1 MAQVPL
7 RNTLC
12 GAVPAT
18 QGSPSLPALPLQTKT
33 VGLADLTSMPPA
45 SQPCSLPA
53 KEIASALAPAVP
65 LVPFLPLQMKTAG
78 FADLTSTPPSAPPC
92 SAPAEE
98 TPSAPAPSPPVS
110 PAPPPSPS

>member
-7 RNTLC
+7 RITLC

-65 LVPFLPLQMKTAG
+65 LGPFFPLEMKTPG
-78 FADLTSTPPSAPPC
+78 FSRFTSTPPSAEPLLGTVK
-92 SAPAEE
+92 E
-98 TPSAPAPSPPVS
+98 TAFG
-110 PAPPPSPS
+110 

>member
-7 RNTLC
+7 RITLC

-65 LVPFLPLQMKTAG
+65 LVPFLPVPVNTRGFAG
-78 FADLTSTPPSAPPC
+78 FTLTPPLAHPRSG
-92 SAPAEE
+92 PAKQ
-98 TPSAPAPSPPVS
+98 TA
-110 PAPPPSPS
+110 